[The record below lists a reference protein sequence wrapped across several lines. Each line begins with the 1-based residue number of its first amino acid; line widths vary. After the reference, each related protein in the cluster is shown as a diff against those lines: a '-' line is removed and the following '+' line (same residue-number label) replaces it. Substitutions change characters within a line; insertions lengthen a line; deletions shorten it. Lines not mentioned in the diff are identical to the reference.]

1 MMSYNKGH
9 LLSVEQATTSQAVL
23 STSPADVRSP
33 APPIAICPAG
43 ASLQNHVT
51 FTTKFP
57 RVFWGSLESPGDI
70 VILLLASRRNEG
82 R

>member
-1 MMSYNKGH
+1 MSYNKGH
-9 LLSVEQATTSQAVL
+9 LLSVEQAITSQAVL

-43 ASLQNHVT
+43 ASLHLNHVT
-51 FTTKFP
+51 FITKFST
-57 RVFWGSLESPGDI
+57 VFWGSLESLRDI
-70 VILLLASRRNEG
+70 VIFLLASRRNEG